1 MVCFISHW
9 VTGFHTLL
17 LTLLLYRLGRFRQ
30 SYTIISQWFFF
41 LQVYDSCSNH
51 SILSVSERL
60 RASAA
65 GLNLSVRPVC
75 DSADVL

>member
-1 MVCFISHW
+1 MFHLSLGHRFPHTPFDAAFVSLGSFQAILHHHFI
-9 VTGFHTLL
+9 VG
-17 LTLLLYRLGRFRQ
+17 
-30 SYTIISQWFFF
+30 FFF

-51 SILSVSERL
+51 SILSVSEHL

-65 GLNLSVRPVC
+65 GLDLSVRPVY